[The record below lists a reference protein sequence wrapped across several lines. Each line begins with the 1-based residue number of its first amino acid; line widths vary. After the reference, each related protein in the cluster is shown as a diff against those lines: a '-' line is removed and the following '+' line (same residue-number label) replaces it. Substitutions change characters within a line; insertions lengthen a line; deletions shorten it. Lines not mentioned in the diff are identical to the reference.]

1 MNSGGDVGIL
11 GVHVNDDLAVVA
23 VKTDIL
29 AGETNLSAD
38 LSGNLLEVNLI
49 LIDRDFSEKNDLKK
63 GRKLEYFERL

>member
-29 AGETNLSAD
+29 TGETNLSAD

-49 LIDRDFSEKNDLKK
+49 LVNGDFSKKNDLKDAK
-63 GRKLEYFERL
+63 N